1 MFFLQS
7 GTIHLTGETIHLQ
20 GSNPTEKTD
29 IEMVQI
35 QSKMNLGIDGNLSAD
50 SKMSICRSQ

>member
-1 MFFLQS
+1 MFFFKS

-29 IEMVQI
+29 IEKVQI
-35 QSKMNLGIDGNLSAD
+35 QSEMNLGIDGNFSAD
-50 SKMSICRSQ
+50 SKMSIC